1 MSDDTIDPA
10 AIARLERL
18 GGAPF
23 VRQMIEL
30 YLQHGPD
37 RIRALNAGV
46 ANHDARE
53 VERAAH
59 ALKSSAGNLG
69 ATRLQAAALALELL
83 ALAQKVDQPA
93 AELVLQEYEASE
105 AALRARLQELT
116 A

>member
-1 MSDDTIDPA
+1 MSDDTIDPT

-18 GGAPF
+18 GGADF
-23 VRQMIEL
+23 LRQMIEL
-30 YLQHGPD
+30 YLQHGPE

-46 ANHDARE
+46 TNNDARE

-93 AELVLQEYEASE
+93 AELVYQEYAASE